1 MGSVTCSTKGLIQ
14 TGNLVSFYIG
24 RSARKR
30 TKPTNFS
37 AVGFVQSGLVLI
49 EGCEHIIK
57 FSGAN
62 RRRPFGVG
70 EALLNN
76 KSVPR

>member
-37 AVGFVQSGLVLI
+37 AVGFVQEVGQSSSKAANTSSSSVVLTGVDRSVLVRL
-49 EGCEHIIK
+49 
-57 FSGAN
+57 S
-62 RRRPFGVG
+62 
-70 EALLNN
+70 
-76 KSVPR
+76 